1 MSSLRSRRAS
11 GAAAPPSPGPAAF
24 ETREL
29 CAADGARLTAR
40 LYRGAGQ
47 ARGAALVAPAMAVPQ
62 RFYETFACHLAERG
76 VTTLTFDPRGVGASR
91 RGSLRAVDI
100 DIVGWAERDAQAALD
115 HLRAVAPE
123 LPVTWI
129 GHSLGGQIVP
139 FLRDHDELA
148 KIITIAAGSGYW
160 RHYPP
165 KLRRKVWLLWWGAAP
180 LLPPLFGFFPGASL
194 GMVGDLPTG
203 VIRQW
208 RKWCMHPEYAAV
220 EGDEVRGRF
229 AAVTTPL
236 TSLSFTDD
244 ELMSHDN
251 IAGLLA
257 LYREAPIE
265 AVRLDPAELGVPRLG
280 HFGFFRAEH
289 RALWDRY
296 VLDELAELEAAA

>member
-1 MSSLRSRRAS
+1 MSSLRSRPAS
-11 GAAAPPSPGPAAF
+11 RAAAPPPGPAPF

-29 CAADGARLTAR
+29 CAADGARLAAR
-40 LYRGAGQ
+40 LYRAGGR
-47 ARGAALVAPAMAVPQ
+47 ARGAALLAPAMAVPQ
-62 RFYETFACHLAERG
+62 RFYEAFASHLAARG
-76 VTTLTFDPRGVGASR
+76 ITTLTFDPRGVGASR
-91 RGSLRAVDI
+91 RGSLREVDI
-100 DIVGWAERDAQAALD
+100 DIIGWAERDAQAALD

-139 FLRDHDELA
+139 FLRDHDELG
-148 KIITIAAGSGYW
+148 KIVTIAAGSGYW

-180 LLPPLFGFFPGASL
+180 LLPPLFGFFPGQRL

-208 RKWCMHPEYAAV
+208 RKWCMHPEYAAA
-220 EGDEVRGRF
+220 EGEAMRERF

-257 LYREAPIE
+257 LYRRAPIE
-265 AVRLDPAELGVPRLG
+265 AVRLDPGELGVRRLG

-289 RALWDRY
+289 GALWDRY
-296 VLDELAELEAAA
+296 VLGELAVAAAAA

>member
-1 MSSLRSRRAS
+1 MSSLRPRPAAS
-11 GAAAPPSPGPAAF
+11 AAAAAPGPAPF

-40 LYRGAGQ
+40 LYRASGQ
-47 ARGAALVAPAMAVPQ
+47 ARGAALLAPAMAVPQ
-62 RFYETFACHLAERG
+62 RFYQAFASHLAARG
-76 VTTLTFDPRGVGASR
+76 ITTLTFDPRGVGASR
-91 RGSLRAVDI
+91 RGSLREVDI
-100 DIVGWAERDAQAALD
+100 DIIGWAERDAQAALD

-123 LPVTWI
+123 LPVSWI

-139 FLRDHDELA
+139 FLRDHEELA
-148 KIITIAAGSGYW
+148 QVITIAAGSGYW
-160 RHYPP
+160 RHYPA

-180 LLPPLFGFFPGASL
+180 ILPPLFGFFPGARL

-208 RKWCMHPEYAAV
+208 RKWCMHPEYAAA
-220 EGDEVRGRF
+220 EGEHIRARF
-229 AAVTTPL
+229 AEVTSPL

-244 ELMSHDN
+244 ELMSQDN

-257 LYREAPIE
+257 LYRSAPIE
-265 AVRLDPAELGVPRLG
+265 AVRLDPAEVGVARLG

-289 RALWDRY
+289 SALWDRY
-296 VLDELAELEAAA
+296 VLGALDERAAA